1 LNQDIIILNIY
12 EPAGRP
18 FPQLAFLW
26 PALAAASVGKIA
38 EAMAKQLVD
47 LAVGPDNGR
56 APNEPNWATPSTIAL
71 ELKVVRSHGFATTCE
86 GRSTLVCAPFALHA
100 AAIVDLAPERSLVGA
115 LSDAG
120 LRRVFATDWR
130 AANADMLFLGIDD
143 YLANLNVLVD
153 QLGGTVDL
161 IGSCQGGWI
170 ALLYAACFKIC
181 RSAITA
187 TP

>member
-1 LNQDIIILNIY
+1 
-12 EPAGRP
+12 
-18 FPQLAFLW
+18 
-26 PALAAASVGKIA
+26 
-38 EAMAKQLVD
+38 
-47 LAVGPDNGR
+47 
-56 APNEPNWATPSTIAL
+56 
-71 ELKVVRSHGFATTCE
+71 
-86 GRSTLVCAPFALHA
+86 VCAPFALHA
-100 AAIVDLAPERSLVGA
+100 AAIVDLAPERSLVAA

-170 ALLYAACFKIC
+170 ALAYAACFKIC